1 MTSWILKDYV
11 WTKLRLNTDSK
22 SGATEENSD
31 KAEKE
36 DDLVKEQAPFPSYQ
50 WECK

>member
-1 MTSWILKDYV
+1 M
-11 WTKLRLNTDSK
+11 RLNTDSK

-36 DDLVKEQAPFPSYQ
+36 DGLVNGQAPFPPYQ
-50 WECK
+50 